1 MHCRWLIF
9 GGIFFLFVTGLSEG
23 SNESTCE
30 KDRTLVLLDMTNYCI
45 SKAKDLYS
53 ALDDEMIFNGTSCGK
68 KGRPVSYLKMAKILI
83 SNIEDNYLLGEKS
96 TGEELDS
103 FYSLDFK
110 RFRKGIGKDNDEKKT
125 LLLPKVHHKR
135 PTDCSQVLE
144 IERGKSGI
152 YKIWVADKEM
162 DVYCDMDTDGGGWT
176 VIQRRDN
183 FTVQQDFYQDW
194 ETYKTGFGNLTQEF
208 WLGNENIH
216 ALSNQ
221 TQYEMRIDLEDADG
235 NQEHSGTA
243 GDSMAYHNNNTF
255 KTKDTSKTV
264 CVEERRGGWWY
275 DFCTESNLNG
285 LYQPGVDDR
294 AGLTWYSWHNHVS
307 LKFTEMKI
315 RRRPN

>member
-1 MHCRWLIF
+1 
-9 GGIFFLFVTGLSEG
+9 
-23 SNESTCE
+23 
-30 KDRTLVLLDMTNYCI
+30 MTNYCI

-53 ALDDEMIFNGTSCGK
+53 ALDDEMIFNGTTCGK

-83 SNIEDNYLLGEKS
+83 SNIEDNYLSGEKS
-96 TGEELDS
+96 TGEGIDS

-110 RFRKGIGKDNDEKKT
+110 RLRKDIGKDNAEKKT

-176 VIQRRDN
+176 VIQRRGN
-183 FTVQQDFYQDW
+183 FTVQEDFYRDW
-194 ETYKTGFGNLTQEF
+194 EAYKSGFGNLRQEF
-208 WLGNENIH
+208 WLGNENIY

-235 NQEHSGTA
+235 NRRFAAYKTFWLDGEGKHYTLHIDEHSGTA
-243 GDSMAYHNNNTF
+243 GDSMAYHNNHTF
-255 KTKDTSKTV
+255 KTKDRSETV
-264 CVEERRGGWWY
+264 CADERKGGWWY
-275 DFCTESNLNG
+275 DFCTDSNLNG

-294 AGLTWYSWHNHVS
+294 VGLTWYSWHNHVS
-307 LKFTEMKI
+307 LKATEMKI
-315 RRRPN
+315 RRTPN